1 MFASKCVYVGR
12 IVDSD
17 RHHWHAD
24 RAALAGCA
32 IGTGSVAAQPNTR
45 SNMRQVGLAIRQ
57 YCDTHHGFWPLA
69 THTVGNSGLNTGL
82 PERLD
87 LHDCALHRMSMP
99 SDFPD
104 DPNGDARMAAKMTS
118 YALNGYL
125 SNKDG
130 VPPGVPCFPTA
141 HKLKETSKTIVMFE
155 LSDSLAV
162 QLSNDH
168 VHCFDWFSK
177 SNIAAGTVW
186 NAINAAVTTE
196 RHGDTANYLYAD
208 GHVDRIS
215 SAQFTPGQCCLLIL
229 HSAGKR
235 QLNVSYSLIYQLRSK
250 EISIMRTI
258 RMTVLATMCCVFG
271 NGAAALAD
279 FDISPTWSRGG
290 TADRHLRLQR

>member
-1 MFASKCVYVGR
+1 MFARRSAFTLVELLVVIAIIGMLIALLMPAVQSAREASRRAKC
-12 IVDSD
+12 
-17 RHHWHAD
+17 A
-24 RAALAGCA
+24 
-32 IGTGSVAAQPNTR
+32 

-57 YCDTHHGFWPLA
+57 YCDTHHGFWPLT
-69 THTVGNSGLNTGL
+69 THNSDADLNTGL
-82 PERLD
+82 YTSAWIYTIAPYMEDVDAIRI
-87 LHDCALHRMSMP
+87 C
-99 SDFPD
+99 PD

-215 SAQFTPGQCCLLIL
+215 SAQIHTWATLPFNFAIPPG
-229 HSAGKR
+229 S
-235 QLNVSYSLIYQLRSK
+235 
-250 EISIMRTI
+250 
-258 RMTVLATMCCVFG
+258 G
-271 NGAAALAD
+271 N
-279 FDISPTWSRGG
+279 
-290 TADRHLRLQR
+290 